1 LIASA
6 GFEVFIGGKAF
17 LPLMTMTAVT
27 SSWAR
32 TARKLTSLA
41 GLLKPALWQWFNHNA
56 FEMAAA
62 LAYYTLV
69 SLAPLIIILIAI
81 VGPFFGTAATENY
94 IVEAIAEIAGEESAR
109 AVQAIVYNANQHGSG
124 ALASAIGV
132 ALLLIGAGAV
142 VGQLQQ
148 SLNVIFGVTPKPEI
162 DWWALIRARSFSYA
176 MLLAIGFLLLVSL
189 IVTTVLSAISKYF
202 GDLLPSLAAIWP
214 VVDLVSSFALV
225 TLLFAMIYKILPDV
239 HIAWRDA
246 VIGAA
251 LTSLLFSVGK
261 LMIGLYLGRST
272 VAAAYGAAGSVVTIM
287 LWVYYSALIVFY
299 GAEITQLYAT
309 QAGSGV
315 DANELADKTE
325 PAKSK
330 P

>member
-1 LIASA
+1 
-6 GFEVFIGGKAF
+6 
-17 LPLMTMTAVT
+17 M
-27 SSWAR
+27 
-32 TARKLTSLA
+32 
-41 GLLKPALWQWFNHNA
+41 WQWFNHNA

-81 VGPFFGTAATENY
+81 VGPFFGAAATENY
-94 IVEAIAEIAGEESAR
+94 IVGAIAGIAGEESAR
-109 AVQAIVYNANQHGSG
+109 AVQAIVHNANQYGSG
-124 ALASAIGV
+124 VLASVIGI
-132 ALLLIGAGAV
+132 ALLLLGAGAV

-148 SLNVIFGVTPKPEI
+148 SLNVIFGVTPKPDI
-162 DWWALIRARSFSYA
+162 DWWAFIRARFFSYA

-202 GDLLPSLAAIWP
+202 GDLLPSLALIWP
-214 VVDLVSSFALV
+214 AVDLASSFVLV
-225 TLLFAMIYKILPDV
+225 TLLFAMIYKILPDI
-239 HIAWRDA
+239 HIAWGDA
-246 VIGAA
+246 LLGAA

-261 LMIGLYLGRST
+261 LAIGLYLGRST

-287 LWVYYSALIVFY
+287 LWVYYSALIVFF

-325 PAKSK
+325 PAPRK